1 MSIKTKINKILSEC
15 KYDIGLYIKDYKGN
29 VIKYNENKVYET
41 ASCIKVFVLIEYF
54 KQIFEN
60 KINKND
66 SFTYTKSDNKL
77 GLNSGI
83 MSSFDYGLKLTT
95 KDCAT
100 LMIIYSDNIATNKLI
115 NYLGIDNINKTIKE
129 LGFNH
134 TYLYNELDLV
144 KYLKFGRTTAYEYA
158 KVYDML
164 LNNKII
170 NEEVSK
176 NCLNI
181 LKKQKYND
189 MITKYI
195 PPMDLIFKGKENVV
209 EGANVSK
216 INYIASKSGSIV
228 WTDDTMKNARND
240 GGIIS
245 TIYGDYI
252 ISIFISDIDDLT
264 FNINNKGLDVGAK
277 INKFVYESFT
287 QNKGELK

>member
-83 MSSFDYGLKLTT
+83 ISSFDYGLKLTT
-95 KDCAT
+95 KDYAT